1 MMKLNDLAKQIE
13 NIKINITEDQVLDY
27 LKIKYRWPFKY
38 SWDQNSVEV
47 INNLGKGRTRFFD
60 GHGYLLY
67 DEWLKYYDL
76 GYTSI
81 ISNVMNLNKDLR
93 ELQTL
98 IVKTVGSHANG
109 NFYFSKPGQ
118 KPSFDKHRHDY
129 PVIVKQIYGGSTWI
143 IDKKRIILNPQQTL
157 LIDSHT
163 EHEVVTKE
171 NKKLSLTLNID

>member
-1 MMKLNDLAKQIE
+1 MKLNDLAEQIE
-13 NIKINITEDQVLDY
+13 NIKIDITEDQVLDY

-47 INNLGKGRTRFFD
+47 INNLGKGCAQFFD
-60 GHGYLLY
+60 GHGYFLY
-67 DEWLKYYDL
+67 EEWLKYYDL

-81 ISNVMNLNKDLR
+81 ISNVMDLNKDLR

-98 IVKTVGSHANG
+98 ILKTIGSNVNG

-118 KPSFDKHRHDY
+118 KPSFDKHRHSY

-143 IDKKRIILNPQQTL
+143 IDKKRIILTPQRTL
-157 LIDSHT
+157 LIDSYT